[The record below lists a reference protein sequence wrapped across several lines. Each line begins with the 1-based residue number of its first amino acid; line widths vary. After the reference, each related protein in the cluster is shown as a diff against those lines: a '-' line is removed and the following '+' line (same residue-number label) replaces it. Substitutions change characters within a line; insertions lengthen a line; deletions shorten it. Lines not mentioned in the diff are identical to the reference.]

1 LRVSIEPDAMS
12 TQWNG
17 QNLLEPVTAEQP
29 CGKNLEDTDTLAS
42 IDAYQIF
49 GQTTL
54 EPVDD
59 GDGAPA
65 RREVRKSDRPP
76 DWEQIREEVLAALRT
91 SKDLRLLAHLGA
103 ASLRL
108 EGIPAFVETLT
119 VASSWL
125 QSYWSQV
132 YPLVDEDA
140 IFRQNALNCFADP
153 VAVIDGLRR
162 APLVSHRQHGRFS
175 VRDLD
180 IVAGQTTPSG
190 NEGRPDEAQINA
202 AFAATPIDELKSL
215 QSTLD
220 GALTAAGAIDGAMR
234 DAAGSDLAPN
244 FEGLSTQF
252 KKMAT
257 AVRAQ
262 VAAHP
267 DGAGGEPGQGE
278 SGDRSQGPSVIA
290 VGGIRSRQDAIRAL
304 DAAAEFFRRNEPSSP
319 IPLFLERAKRLVSKD
334 FLEVLADI
342 APDALPQAKAA
353 GGVRDE

>member
-1 LRVSIEPDAMS
+1 MS
-12 TQWNG
+12 THWNG
-17 QNLLEPVTAEQP
+17 QNLLDPVTAEQP

-65 RREVRKSDRPP
+65 RKEMRKSDRPP
-76 DWEQIREEVLAALRT
+76 DWEHIRDEALAALQM

-125 QSYWSQV
+125 QSYWTQV

-153 VAVIDGLRR
+153 VAVLDGLRR
-162 APLVSHRQHGRFS
+162 APLVSHQQHGRFS

-180 IVAGQTTPSG
+180 IASGQVTVSG
-190 NEGRPDEAQINA
+190 SEPLPDGGRISA
-202 AFAATPIDELKSL
+202 AFAATPIEELRSL

-220 GALTAAGAIDGAMR
+220 GALTAIGAIDGAMR
-234 DAAGSDLAPN
+234 DAAGSELAPS
-244 FEGLSTQF
+244 FDGLSTQLN
-252 KKMAT
+252 KIVA

-262 VAAHP
+262 VAVHP
-267 DGAGGEPGQGE
+267 AGAGAEPGQEG
-278 SGDRSQGPSVIA
+278 GQGQDEGGQVVA
-290 VGGIRSRQDAIRAL
+290 VGAIRSRQDAIRAL

-319 IPLFLERAKRLVSKD
+319 IPMFLERAKRLVSKD

-353 GGVRDE
+353 GGVKDQ

>member
-1 LRVSIEPDAMS
+1 MS
-12 TQWNG
+12 SHWNG
-17 QNLLEPVTAEQP
+17 QNLLEPVTAEEP
-29 CGKNLEDTDTLAS
+29 CGKSLEDTDTLAS

-54 EPVDD
+54 EAVAN

-76 DWEQIREEVLAALRT
+76 DWEQIREESLAALRT

-125 QSYWSQV
+125 QSYWKQV

-180 IVAGQTTPSG
+180 IVAGQTTPTG
-190 NEGRPDEAQINA
+190 DEARPDGAQISA
-202 AFAATPIDELKSL
+202 AFAATPIGDLKSL
-215 QSTLD
+215 QSALD
-220 GALTAAGAIDGAMR
+220 GALTAVGAIDGVMR
-234 DAAGSDLAPN
+234 DAAGSELAPN
-244 FEGLSTQF
+244 FEKLSTQF

-262 VAAHP
+262 VVAHP
-267 DGAGGEPGQGE
+267 EGAGVEPEPGGQAEQGQ
-278 SGDRSQGPSVIA
+278 SQGPPVIA
-290 VGGIRSRQDAIRAL
+290 VGGIRSRQDAIRAM

-334 FLEVLADI
+334 FLEVLADV
-342 APDALPQAKAA
+342 APDALAQAKAA

>member
-1 LRVSIEPDAMS
+1 MS
-12 TQWNG
+12 TRWNG
-17 QNLLEPVTAEQP
+17 QNLLSPVTAEDP
-29 CGKNLEDTDTLAS
+29 CGANLEDTSTLAA

-54 EPVDD
+54 EPVDN

-65 RREVRKSDRPP
+65 RKEVRKSDRPP
-76 DWEQIREEVLAALRT
+76 DWEQIREEALAALRT

-125 QSYWSQV
+125 QSYWKQV

-180 IVAGQTTPSG
+180 IAAGQTAPSRD
-190 NEGRPDEAQINA
+190 EARPDEAQINA
-202 AFAATPIDELKSL
+202 AFAATSIDELKSL

-220 GALTAAGAIDGAMR
+220 GALTAVGAIGGAMS
-234 DAAGSDLAPN
+234 DAAGSELAPN

-252 KKMAT
+252 KKMAA
-257 AVRAQ
+257 AVRAH
-262 VAAHP
+262 VAAAHP
-267 DGAGGEPGQGE
+267 NGAGGEPEQVGQA
-278 SGDRSQGPSVIA
+278 DQSQGSSVIA
-290 VGGIRSRQDAIRAL
+290 VGAIRSRQDAIRAL

-353 GGVRDE
+353 GGVKDE

>member
-1 LRVSIEPDAMS
+1 MS
-12 TQWNG
+12 SHWNG
-17 QNLLEPVTAEQP
+17 QNLLEAVTAEEP
-29 CGKNLEDTDTLAS
+29 CGKNLEDSDTLAS

-54 EPVDD
+54 EAVAN

-76 DWEQIREEVLAALRT
+76 DWEQLREEALAALRR

-108 EGIPAFVETLT
+108 EGIPAFVETLS

-125 QSYWSQV
+125 KSYWSQV

-162 APLVSHRQHGRFS
+162 VPLVSHRQHGRFS
-175 VRDLD
+175 LRDLD
-180 IVAGQTTPSG
+180 IAAGQTTPSG
-190 NEGRPDEAQINA
+190 GEARPDAAQINA

-220 GALTAAGAIDGAMR
+220 GALTAVGAIDGAMR
-234 DAAGSDLAPN
+234 DAAGSELAPN
-244 FEGLSTQF
+244 FDGLSTQF
-252 KKMAT
+252 KKMTT
-257 AVRAQ
+257 AVRARM
-262 VAAHP
+262 AAHP
-267 DGAGGEPGQGE
+267 NGNGIEPGQGVQ
-278 SGDRSQGPSVIA
+278 SDQTQGSPVLA
-290 VGGIRSRQDAIRAL
+290 VGGIRSREDAIRAL
-304 DAAAEFFRRNEPSSP
+304 EAAAEFFRRNEPSSP

-353 GGVRDE
+353 GGVKDE

>member
-1 LRVSIEPDAMS
+1 MS
-12 TQWNG
+12 THWNG
-17 QNLLEPVTAEQP
+17 QNLLEPVTAEEP

-42 IDAYQIF
+42 VDAYQIF

-54 EPVDD
+54 EPVKES
-59 GDGAPA
+59 DGAPA
-65 RREVRKSDRPP
+65 RKEVRKSDRPP
-76 DWEQIREEVLAALRT
+76 DWEQISEEALAALRT
-91 SKDLRLLAHLGA
+91 SKDLRLLAHLAA

-108 EGIPAFVETLT
+108 EGIPAFVETLS

-132 YPLVDEDA
+132 YPLVEEDA

-180 IVAGQTTPSG
+180 IVTGQTMPLG
-190 NEGRPDEAQINA
+190 DEARPDEAQINA
-202 AFAATPIDELKSL
+202 AFAGTPIEELRVL

-220 GALTAAGAIDGAMR
+220 GAMTAIGAIDGAMR
-234 DAAGSDLAPN
+234 DAAGSELAPS

-252 KKMAT
+252 KKMVT
-257 AVRAQ
+257 AVRTQ

-267 DGAGGEPGQGE
+267 DGGAEPGQDGQ
-278 SGDRSQGPSVIA
+278 GDESQGSSVIA
-290 VGGIRSRQDAIRAL
+290 VGSIRSRQDAIRAL

-353 GGVRDE
+353 GGVRDES